1 MYLDLVKLRALVELR
16 DRGSMTA
23 AAVAMGY
30 TTGAIS
36 QQIAALEVSLGESLV
51 VHVGRRVELTDA
63 GNVLADQAMTLLS
76 DERLA
81 REAVASLSQQ
91 RSAKIRIGVF
101 ATSAT
106 AFLPEI
112 LELLRTRHPGVSV
125 RSVEIDVDA
134 ATAAVAANTV
144 DLAFGVDYPEA
155 PIPRDVEVTLLSLRT
170 ETFRIA
176 AGSTFFVGPG
186 PVPLSSFAQHPWLLS
201 PAHTNYGNAF
211 RMACRRDGFEPQ
223 VVHEIIDTAV
233 TLAMV
238 NAGLGIAPVTD
249 SMLRMSAHKVRVITL
264 DQPIERKMV
273 LAYRRQP
280 ALQPGLKAV
289 IDTILETVTLMNLE
303 PKSGSSN

>member
-63 GNVLADQAMTLLS
+63 GNVLADQAMTLLFN
-76 DERLA
+76 ERLA

-125 RSVEIDVDA
+125 RSVEVDVDA
-134 ATAAVAANTV
+134 ATAAVAPAPMSSP
-144 DLAFGVDYPEA
+144 LATRSSRRP
-155 PIPRDVEVTLLSLRT
+155 SLRSP
-170 ETFRIA
+170 RIR
-176 AGSTFFVGPG
+176 TIR
-186 PVPLSSFAQHPWLLS
+186 
-201 PAHTNYGNAF
+201 T
-211 RMACRRDGFEPQ
+211 RTCRK
-223 VVHEIIDTAV
+223 
-233 TLAMV
+233 
-238 NAGLGIAPVTD
+238 N
-249 SMLRMSAHKVRVITL
+249 
-264 DQPIERKMV
+264 
-273 LAYRRQP
+273 
-280 ALQPGLKAV
+280 
-289 IDTILETVTLMNLE
+289 
-303 PKSGSSN
+303 